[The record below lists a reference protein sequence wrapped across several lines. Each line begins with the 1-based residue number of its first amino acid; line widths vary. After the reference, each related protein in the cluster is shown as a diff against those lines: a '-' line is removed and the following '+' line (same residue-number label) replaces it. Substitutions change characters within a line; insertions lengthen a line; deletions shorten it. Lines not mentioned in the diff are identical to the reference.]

1 MAMKQWIESGKV
13 EGEEAAELLAVLP
26 NTARYPTR
34 EYIKEFF
41 VSIGIDWKYLPT

>member
-41 VSIGIDWKYLPT
+41 VSIGID